1 MEIKITKK
9 TILLRGISIRIE
21 DIRRIVE
28 RLQVHVEEEGHRE
41 ISQLMTNE
49 LDDAGRQERLNA
61 EREAAFR
68 ITVTICGK
76 DGEELFGYG
85 LDPFDSP
92 NIPDPIQ
99 SIFITN
105 TSSYHTIAGRNPTNN
120 FTLHFDFSTPPL
132 IDNNN
137 PVSDPTPNN
146 SNFMVE
152 GNRDSWV
159 ASIEKSVMDIIGKRS
174 NKRSVLHVS
183 FVYDVGLLVFGF
195 PFAFYTCWRLS
206 NFIKVNLGEVSS
218 IVAAAAYVYVFFF
231 SVTMYR
237 VLFGYTKWAFPVVEL
252 ANVDNTFRIHRRFW
266 YAILVSIV
274 GSGVYEAFS

>member
-21 DIRRIVE
+21 DIRRIIE
-28 RLQVHVEEEGHRE
+28 RLQVHVDEEGRRE
-41 ISQLMTNE
+41 ISQLVNSG
-49 LDDAGRQERLNA
+49 LDDIERQKHLDA

-68 ITVTICGK
+68 ITVTISGK

-105 TSSYHTIAGRNPTNN
+105 ASSYHTVAGRNPTNN
-120 FTLHFDFSTPPL
+120 FILHLDFSTPPL

-146 SNFMVE
+146 SNFVVE
-152 GNRDSWV
+152 GNQDSWV

-174 NKRSVLHVS
+174 NKRSILHVS
-183 FVYDVGLLVFGF
+183 FIYDVGLLVLGF
-195 PFAFYTCWRLS
+195 PSAFYICWLLS
-206 NFIKVNLGEVSS
+206 DFIRISLNEVSS
-218 IVAAAAYVYVFFF
+218 IVTAAAYVYVFFF
-231 SVTMYR
+231 SVTIYR
-237 VLFGYTKWAFPVVEL
+237 ILFGYTKWAFPIVEL
-252 ANVDNTFRIHRRFW
+252 ASVDNQSRIHRRFW
-266 YAILVSIV
+266 YTILVSIV
-274 GSGVYEAFS
+274 GSCVYGIFS